1 MRYALFALAGLVV
14 AACGGG
20 AAEGPPPSGQP
31 WQLTDHAAMLRAS
44 SCPNDVPH
52 ERALPLQVSVT
63 PLDMAGLQPGTHLF
77 GEAEVVGGWELTSD
91 DPNFG
96 GLSGLDLFASG
107 NLLAVTDEGAFVWI
121 NMEDDAP
128 SSAHIAYMG
137 GPDGTL
143 LSGKDNKDAEGVALV
158 DGLALVSFERNH
170 RILAFDLEGC
180 GAAARSAP
188 VASFSARPS
197 GLGGAMRANGGV
209 EALALSS
216 GGDPLLL
223 GIETAHGGQ
232 PFGRLDGNGVIDVR
246 STLDAAGGLSLVGL
260 AALSDT
266 TYALFRDYDP
276 GYGNTIELARID
288 SAATPANALLTQ
300 VKLKPGVPV
309 DNFEG
314 LAVQDLGAGRHRV
327 WMISDNNFSDSQ
339 RTLLMA
345 FDLN

>member
-31 WQLTDHAAMLRAS
+31 WQLADHAAMLRAS
-44 SCPNDVPH
+44 SCPDDVSY

-77 GEAEVVGGWELTSD
+77 EQAKVVGGWELTSD

-121 NMEDDAP
+121 NMEDGAP
-128 SSAHIAYMG
+128 SSAHIAYMR
-137 GPDGTL
+137 GPDGL
-143 LSGKDNKDAEGVALV
+143 MLSGKGNKDAARLALA

-180 GAAARSAP
+180 GAAARGAL
-188 VASFSARPS
+188 VAELHDRVS
-197 GLGGAMRANGGV
+197 GMTRDMESNGGV
-209 EALALSS
+209 EGLSIHPALGTLS
-216 GGDPLLL
+216 L
-223 GIETAHGGQ
+223 GIET
-232 PFGRLDGNGVIDVR
+232 PSDGMPMALLMDNGVAEVSFWRQDDERARNTGLDRLASGLLMVR
-246 STLDAAGGLSLVGL
+246 
-260 AALSDT
+260 
-266 TYALFRDYDP
+266 RDYRP
-276 GYGNTIELARID
+276 GYGNDILVEFFD
-288 SAATPANALLTQ
+288 GDALMINTLVRLDPSVT
-300 VKLKPGVPV
+300 V

-314 LAVQDLGAGRHRV
+314 IAAAENEDGSVRV